1 MQTKTIILDFDGT
14 LGDTRMNIVKTLQ
27 QTLEQFSLPVADEA
41 ECAATIGIPLFDAFL
56 QLVPSL
62 TREQARECVDLY
74 RDIFE
79 VNKKMLLPKLFP
91 HVLDTMRLLHSK
103 GIILT
108 IASSRSNASLHDFV
122 REMGLQPYVS
132 YVIGAEDVTH
142 AKPQPEPVLKT
153 LSHFGLN
160 ADDTLVVGDMHY
172 DILMGK
178 NAGAKTCGVTYG
190 NATRQ
195 QLEESGAD
203 YIIDDFA
210 QLLDIVDLLQSIL

>member
-1 MQTKTIILDFDGT
+1 MTKIIILDFDGT

-79 VNKKMLLPKLFP
+79 VNKKMLLPQLFP
-91 HVLDTMRLLHSK
+91 HVLDTMSLLHSK

-160 ADDTLVVGDMHY
+160 ADDALVVGDMHY

>member
-1 MQTKTIILDFDGT
+1 MTKIIILDFDGT

-27 QTLEQFSLPVADEA
+27 QTLRRQSLPVAGEA
-41 ECAATIGIPLFDAFL
+41 ECAATIGIPLYDAFL
-56 QLVPSL
+56 QLVPGMSQ
-62 TREQARECVDLY
+62 EQARECVELY

-79 VNKKMLLPKLFP
+79 MNKKALVPKLFP
-91 HVLDTMRLLHSK
+91 HVLDTLQTLYSK
-103 GIILT
+103 GMILT
-108 IASSRSNASLHDFV
+108 IASSRSNESLHGFV
-122 REMGLQPYVS
+122 AEMGMKPYVK
-132 YVIGAEDVTH
+132 YVIGAEDVTC

-153 LSHFGLN
+153 LSHFGLT
-160 ADDTLVVGDMHY
+160 ADDALVVGDMHY

-178 NAGAKTCGVTYG
+178 NAGARTCGVTYG

-210 QLLDIVDLLQSIL
+210 QLPDIV

>member
-1 MQTKTIILDFDGT
+1 MTKIIILDFDGT

-56 QLVPSL
+56 QLIPSL

-79 VNKKMLLPKLFP
+79 VNKKMLLPQLFP

-160 ADDTLVVGDMHY
+160 ADDALVVGDMHY

>member
-1 MQTKTIILDFDGT
+1 MTKIIILDFDGT

-79 VNKKMLLPKLFP
+79 VNKKMLLPQLFP
-91 HVLDTMRLLHSK
+91 HVLDTMCLLHSK

-160 ADDTLVVGDMHY
+160 ADDAVVVGDMHY
-172 DILMGK
+172 DIFMGK

-210 QLLDIVDLLQSIL
+210 QLLDIVDLC

>member
-79 VNKKMLLPKLFP
+79 VNKKMLLPQLFP

-160 ADDTLVVGDMHY
+160 ADDALVVGDMHY

-210 QLLDIVDLLQSIL
+210 QLLNIVDLLQSIL

>member
-1 MQTKTIILDFDGT
+1 MQTKIVILDFDGT

-27 QTLEQFSLPVADEA
+27 QTLAQCSLPVACEA

-56 QLVPSL
+56 QLVPTL
-62 TREQARECVDLY
+62 TKEQAQECVDIY

-79 VNKKMLLPKLFP
+79 VNKKKLMPKPFP
-91 HVLDTMRLLHSK
+91 HVLDTMRSLASK
-103 GIILT
+103 GVILT
-108 IASSRSNASLHDFV
+108 IASSRSNTSLHGFV
-122 REMGLQPYVS
+122 EEMGMEPYVK
-132 YVIGAEDVTH
+132 YVIGAEDVVN

-153 LSHFGLN
+153 LSHFGLSA
-160 ADDTLVVGDMHY
+160 ADALVVGDMHY

-178 NAGAKTCGVTYG
+178 NAGTRTCGVTYG

-195 QLEESGAD
+195 QLADSGAT

-210 QLLDIVDLLQSIL
+210 QLLDIVCQ

>member
-1 MQTKTIILDFDGT
+1 MTKIIILDFDGT

-62 TREQARECVDLY
+62 TREQAQECVELY

-91 HVLDTMRLLHSK
+91 HVLDTMRQLHSK

-108 IASSRSNASLHDFV
+108 IASSRSNVSLHDFV

-160 ADDTLVVGDMHY
+160 AGDALVVGDMHY

-210 QLLDIVDLLQSIL
+210 QLFNIVDLC

>member
-1 MQTKTIILDFDGT
+1 MQTKIVILDFDGT

-27 QTLEQFSLPVADEA
+27 QTLAQCSLRVADEA
-41 ECAATIGIPLFDAFL
+41 ECAATIGVPLFDAFL
-56 QLVPSL
+56 QLVP
-62 TREQARECVDLY
+62 TITKEQAQKCVDIY

-79 VNKKMLLPKLFP
+79 INKKKLMPQPFP
-91 HVLDTMRLLHSK
+91 HVLDTMRILASRNV
-103 GIILT
+103 ILT
-108 IASSRSNASLHDFV
+108 IASSRSNTSLHGFV
-122 REMGLQPYVS
+122 AEMGMTPYVK
-132 YVIGAEDVTH
+132 YVIGAEDVVN

-160 ADDTLVVGDMHY
+160 ADDALVVGDMHY

-178 NAGAKTCGVTYG
+178 SAGARTCGVTYG

-195 QLEESGAD
+195 QLADSGAT

-210 QLLDIVDLLQSIL
+210 QLLDIVCQ

>member
-1 MQTKTIILDFDGT
+1 MTKIIILDFDGT

-79 VNKKMLLPKLFP
+79 VNKKMLLPQLFP

-160 ADDTLVVGDMHY
+160 ADDAVVVGDMHY

-210 QLLDIVDLLQSIL
+210 QLLDIVDLC

>member
-1 MQTKTIILDFDGT
+1 MTKIIILDFDGT

-79 VNKKMLLPKLFP
+79 VNKKMLLPQLFP

-160 ADDTLVVGDMHY
+160 ADDALVVGDMHY

-203 YIIDDFA
+203 CIIDDFA
-210 QLLDIVDLLQSIL
+210 QLFNIVDLC

>member
-1 MQTKTIILDFDGT
+1 MTKIIILDFDGT

-79 VNKKMLLPKLFP
+79 VNKKMLLPQLFP

-122 REMGLQPYVS
+122 REMGLQPCVS

-160 ADDTLVVGDMHY
+160 ADDAVVVGDMHY

-210 QLLDIVDLLQSIL
+210 QLLDIVDLC

>member
-27 QTLEQFSLPVADEA
+27 QTLERFSLPVAGEA

-56 QLVPSL
+56 QLVPGMS
-62 TREQARECVDLY
+62 REQARKCVDLY

-79 VNKKMLLPKLFP
+79 VNKKLLVPKLFP

-160 ADDTLVVGDMHY
+160 ADDALVVGDMHY

-203 YIIDDFA
+203 YVIDDFA

>member
-1 MQTKTIILDFDGT
+1 MTKIIILDFDGT

-56 QLVPSL
+56 QLIPSL

-79 VNKKMLLPKLFP
+79 VNKKMLLPQLFP

-160 ADDTLVVGDMHY
+160 ADDALVVGDMHY

-210 QLLDIVDLLQSIL
+210 QLLNIVDLLQSIL